1 MDELIS
7 AISTVGFP
15 IVCTVMLMYL
25 LVKENENHKNEM
37 NALKDTIAGNTIVL
51 TELKQIMQD
60 LLYPKRIP
68 EDDDDAARH

>member
-37 NALKDTIAGNTIVL
+37 NSLKDTIAGNTLVL
-51 TELKQIMQD
+51 AELKQIMSD
-60 LLYPKRIP
+60 MLHPKNIP
-68 EDDDDAARH
+68 EDDDAARH